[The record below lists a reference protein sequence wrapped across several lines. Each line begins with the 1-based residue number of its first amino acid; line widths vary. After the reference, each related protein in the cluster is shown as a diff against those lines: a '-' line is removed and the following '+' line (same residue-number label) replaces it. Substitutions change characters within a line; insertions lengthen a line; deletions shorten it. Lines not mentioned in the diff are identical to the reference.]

1 MRFIEAK
8 INLFFNPIKDDRDI
22 IHDMIN
28 KLSGNYNL
36 ASLGDDGEN
45 GTEIPVDIP
54 RIVGNSKNGHTNLN
68 ISLNRASIDI
78 SFDNEYNNSIDKC
91 IDYITKRSEEI
102 YNAIEKLFSAKLL
115 FSGITTTVI
124 MDQLEEDPIEM
135 IKRNFSDLKSNKQLY
150 DVSSKFTYIVNDN
163 NFVNVSI
170 SNARGI
176 EEVAGGLTRKVNYL
190 SFTLDINDRYA
201 FNELSNYRSSYK
213 ELINNINITKVI
225 IDKELVK
232 LVKGEELNL

>member
-1 MRFIEAK
+1 
-8 INLFFNPIKDDRDI
+8 
-22 IHDMIN
+22 
-28 KLSGNYNL
+28 
-36 ASLGDDGEN
+36 
-45 GTEIPVDIP
+45 
-54 RIVGNSKNGHTNLN
+54 
-68 ISLNRASIDI
+68 
-78 SFDNEYNNSIDKC
+78 
-91 IDYITKRSEEI
+91 
-102 YNAIEKLFSAKLL
+102 
-115 FSGITTTVI
+115 
-124 MDQLEEDPIEM
+124 M
-135 IKRNFSDLKSNKQLY
+135 IKKNFSDLKSNKQLY